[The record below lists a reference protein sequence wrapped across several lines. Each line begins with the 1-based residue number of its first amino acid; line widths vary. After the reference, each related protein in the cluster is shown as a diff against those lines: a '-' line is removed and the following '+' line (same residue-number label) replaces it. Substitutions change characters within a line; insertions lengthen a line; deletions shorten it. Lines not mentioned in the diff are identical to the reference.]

1 MATHLQ
7 TIDSLPVLYSFRRCP
22 YAMRARMALKQAG
35 VSVYLREVELRNKP
49 AALLQYSP
57 KGTVPV
63 MVFPDGSVIDES
75 RDIMLWALSVNDPE
89 QWLPKQHAD
98 LCAQINFLLDK
109 NDGEFKE
116 NLDKY
121 KYPDRYPEKTALEY
135 RTLGEQFLMLL
146 EARLSQHWFLVSD
159 TISLAD
165 IGVLPFIRQFAQV
178 DSVWFEQANY
188 PYLQAWLDYFLRSDI
203 FTGIMQKYTPWTENA
218 EPLLFL

>member
-1 MATHLQ
+1 MLTNPQ
-7 TIDSLPVLYSFRRCP
+7 KIESTPVLYSFRRCP
-22 YAMRARMALKQAG
+22 YAIRARMALKYANI
-35 VSVYLREVELRNKP
+35 SVYLREVELRNKP

-63 MVFPDGSVIDES
+63 IIFPDGSVIDES
-75 RDIMLWALSVNDPE
+75 RDIMLWALSINDPE
-89 QWLPKQHAD
+89 QWLPKQAD
-98 LCAQINFLLDK
+98 LSEQINILLDK
-109 NDGEFKE
+109 NDFEFKA

-121 KYPDRYPEKTALEY
+121 KYSDRFPEKTALEY
-135 RTLGEQFLMLL
+135 RALGEQFLILL

-159 TISLAD
+159 TLSMAD
-165 IGVLPFIRQFAQV
+165 IGVFPFIRQFAQV
-178 DSVWFEQANY
+178 DSVWFEQADY